1 MAIIAAGSRADV
13 DRLGAGF
20 RAESRSTADSLARY
34 EQANEWMRAIE
45 EKGLQAAI
53 RSQGAVLGQG
63 AAPGALSPDS
73 RGEGARVDE
82 LADGDGDEGSMG
94 GQQRQV
100 TAQGGRF
107 GGANGA
113 GGCTPW
119 LEL

>member
-1 MAIIAAGSRADV
+1 M
-13 DRLGAGF
+13 L
-20 RAESRSTADSLARY
+20 L
-34 EQANEWMRAIE
+34 RAIA
-45 EKGLQAAI
+45 EKGLQAAVES
-53 RSQGAVLGQG
+53 RGAVLGQG
-63 AAPGALSPDS
+63 TAPGALSPES
-73 RGEGARVDE
+73 RADVARADG
-82 LADGDGDEGSMG
+82 LADGGGDEGSMG